1 MDGPKPD
8 KLDNLLY
15 EAFREE
21 ARKIVPPS
29 SLLLWNNLQQQM
41 ENIELRKMRDK
52 QAIISE
58 TDETLRKNKQR
69 AAIWKKRSY
78 LAGLVAAC
86 LLLVVVYANTPEN
99 AGLRGFVSGFLPSI
113 ADKGQ
118 ALTLGMRSAEQPGE
132 LSPSEATETPER
144 GEKEADQSFNQNRS
158 FSIVA
163 SETAPE
169 AEKYTIASEDT
180 EAAEKER
187 SLLSSDRP
195 PASNAELYQQN
206 NMRESPE
213 CDIIVE
219 IAGIQ
224 PEEGFEELYWQ
235 EENIF
240 LNELKAFRDQTDSEI
255 SFLPNP
261 PAGYSFQAG
270 IVTKNNSI
278 VTKISQEFGNEN
290 GLTFCL
296 NQLFVEEEAAVEDN
310 IAIAKENGSSYTY
323 RSIKGYITRS
333 PEGIT
338 NLTWKDGNRILIL
351 SGQLEDKLL
360 KECLDLLEIF

>member
-1 MDGPKPD
+1 MDRPKPD

-29 SLLLWNNLQQQM
+29 SLLLWTNLQQQM
-41 ENIELRKMRDK
+41 ENIELRKMRDQQSK
-52 QAIISE
+52 ISE
-58 TDETLRKNKQR
+58 ADETLRKNKQR
-69 AAIWKKRSY
+69 AAIWKKRGY
-78 LAGLVAAC
+78 LAGLAAAC

-113 ADKGQ
+113 EDTSQ
-118 ALTLGMRSAEQPGE
+118 DLTLSMRSAEQPGE
-132 LSPSEATETPER
+132 LSAADAPEIPER
-144 GEKEADQSFNQNRS
+144 DEKEADQIFDQNRS

-169 AEKYTIASEDT
+169 AEKYTISGEDT
-180 EAAEKER
+180 GAPKER
-187 SLLSSDRP
+187 SLLSDRP
-195 PASNAELYQQN
+195 PASDAELNQQN
-206 NMRESPE
+206 NPGNSPE
-213 CDIIVE
+213 SGIIVE

-235 EENIF
+235 EENNF
-240 LNELKAFRDQTDSEI
+240 LNELKALRGQTDSEI

-270 IVTKNNSI
+270 IVTKTNRSI
-278 VTKISQEFGNEN
+278 TKISQEFENEN

-296 NQLFVEEEAAVEDN
+296 NQLFFEEEAAVEDN
-310 IAIAKENGSSYTY
+310 IAAAKENGSSYSY
-323 RSIKGYITRS
+323 RSINGYITRS
-333 PEGIT
+333 PQGTT
-338 NLTWKDGNRILIL
+338 NLTWKDGNRVLIL

-360 KECLDLLEIF
+360 KECLDLLAIF